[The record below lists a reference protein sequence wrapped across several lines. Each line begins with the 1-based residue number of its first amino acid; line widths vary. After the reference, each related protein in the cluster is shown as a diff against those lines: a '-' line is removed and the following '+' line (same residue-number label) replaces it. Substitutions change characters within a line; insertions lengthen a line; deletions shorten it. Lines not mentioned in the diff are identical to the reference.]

1 MLIGLDL
8 HCVVPTSEFIYLSLS
23 AYVFSIYFPTTTHD
37 MIQLG
42 IYILVCDSG
51 SVNISIRCKIYI
63 LLLYIIH
70 TYFCSSEAFYF
81 QLQYTQDFFCTCNI
95 SIIINLITIYF
106 VCKMARTKCWA
117 RKSTG
122 GKTPRKQLV
131 RTIFVCVY
139 M

>member
-1 MLIGLDL
+1 MLICLDL
-8 HCVVPTSEFIYLSLS
+8 HCVVPTSEFICLSLS
-23 AYVFSIYFPTTTHD
+23 AYVFSIYFPTATHD

-42 IYILVCDSG
+42 IYMLVCDSSG

-70 TYFCSSEAFYF
+70 TYFCSSGASYF
-81 QLQYTQDFFCTCNI
+81 QLLYTRSGFLLYM
-95 SIIINLITIYF
+95 INHQFNYCF